1 MAGDNPNPLEYRC
14 LHQTCMYSS
23 RLNGLEGDS
32 PMVYQQ
38 NHGIDGWI
46 IQLDVVKC
54 HETSWWTLFAT
65 LPEIIQQS

>member
-1 MAGDNPNPLEYRC
+1 
-14 LHQTCMYSS
+14 
-23 RLNGLEGDS
+23 
-32 PMVYQQ
+32 MVYQQ